1 MPSSARNSYLETEVL
16 TATPQKLQFMLLDAG
31 VRAIHIAKQLWSDGK
46 VEEGNESLI
55 RAQKIVTELLC
66 GLNRDVD
73 AELAEKVAAIYL
85 FVFRTLMEA
94 NLKHDVAKLDDAV
107 EVLEIERET
116 WRQVCEKLGSAG
128 PSSEGPPAGRGPGSA
143 APESHRS
150 PVIDLPSSAETASDA
165 STGFS
170 LEA

>member
-16 TATPQKLQFMLLDAG
+16 TATPQKLQYMLLDAG
-31 VRAIHIAKQLWSDGK
+31 VRAIQRAKQLWSDGK
-46 VEEGNESLI
+46 AEKGSESLI
-55 RAQKIVTELLC
+55 RAQQIVTELLC

-73 AELAEKVAAIYL
+73 AGLAEKVAAIYL

-94 NLKHDVAKLDDAV
+94 NLKHDAAKLDDAV

-116 WRQVCEKLGSAG
+116 WRQVCEKLGSAD
-128 PSSEGPPAGRGPGSA
+128 PSGAGPPAGPA
-143 APESHRS
+143 TPESQRS
-150 PVIDLPSSAETASDA
+150 PVIDLPSDPEMSSDT

-170 LEA
+170 IEA

>member
-1 MPSSARNSYLETEVL
+1 
-16 TATPQKLQFMLLDAG
+16 MLLDAG
-31 VRAIHIAKQLWSDGK
+31 VRAIHRAKQLWS
-46 VEEGNESLI
+46 EGEAEQGSESLI
-55 RAQKIVTELLC
+55 RAQQIVTELLC

-94 NLKHDVAKLDDAV
+94 NLKHDAAKLDDAA

-116 WRQVCEKLGSAG
+116 WRQVCEKLGSSG
-128 PSSEGPPAGRGPGSA
+128 TRPAGGPGPA
-143 APESHRS
+143 TPAWPRS
-150 PVIDLPSSAETASDA
+150 PAIDLPSTPETGSDA